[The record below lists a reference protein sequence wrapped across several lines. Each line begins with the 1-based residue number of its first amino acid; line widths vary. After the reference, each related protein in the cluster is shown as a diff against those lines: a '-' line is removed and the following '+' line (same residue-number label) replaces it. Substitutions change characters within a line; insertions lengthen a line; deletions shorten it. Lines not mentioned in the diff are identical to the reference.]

1 MDYKINVNRL
11 KENENSN
18 IKAFA
23 TVVFGESFKV
33 SSIAIMDGKNGL
45 YVQMPRYRTNDT
57 DAEGRSVYR
66 DFCNPITKEFR
77 EELYSNIL
85 NTYENAEVNE
95 LYIGY
100 NSGDKANEP
109 DIDVLVTPYERDGAA
124 IKGLAS
130 LFIDGQFVINNVQV
144 LQGNGGTPFVSMPSY
159 STGKTDPKGH
169 TIYQD
174 ICHPVTKEF
183 RQKLYDTV
191 LKQYQ
196 QAKKNQEKAIKA
208 EQKKSGK
215 KKTSEAKDKPT
226 RR

>member
-1 MDYKINVNRL
+1 MDYKINVNRI
-11 KENENSN
+11 KENANSN

-23 TVVFGESFKV
+23 TVVFGEAFKV
-33 SSIAIMDGKNGL
+33 SSIAIIDGKNGL
-45 YVQMPRYRTNDT
+45 YVQMPRYRTNDI
-57 DAEGRSVYR
+57 DENGKNVYR

-95 LYIGY
+95 MYIGY
-100 NSGDKANEP
+100 NNGDKANEP

-144 LQGNGGTPFVSMPSY
+144 LQGKEGTPFVSMPSF
-159 STGKTDPKGH
+159 KTNQTEDKGH
-169 TIYQD
+169 AIYQD

-183 RQKLYDTV
+183 RQRLYETV

-196 QAKKNQEKAIKA
+196 QAKKNQDKSIKE
-208 EQKKSGK
+208 EQKKTAK
-215 KKTSEAKDKPT
+215 NKASEKMDKST
-226 RR
+226 KR